1 MAYSSITRAQLRGL
15 LDNQLDNLSQTFWRT
30 DEKNKLIQDGLRF
43 FNLLTGYWRARA
55 VMTTSANT
63 AWYALPG
70 TITSSMRVSWESYPL
85 AGPTSWHDLDFGRPS
100 WENETTA
107 SGGDVPTRPV
117 LWSVAG
123 VNMLAIWPADAA
135 GNSTLIADGIA
146 STPILTQDTDLVD
159 IGQDELNELMNYLQ
173 HIASF
178 KEGGKEFSATQD
190 EFKSFLKSCG
200 QRSSIFRAS
209 STYRKYLGLD
219 KSRMSKKTEDA
230 NATPG
235 AR

>member
-1 MAYSSITRAQLRGL
+1 MPYSSITRAQLRGL
-15 LDNQLDNLSQTFWRT
+15 LDNQLDGLSQTFWRV
-30 DEKNKLIQDGLRF
+30 DEKNRLIQDALRF
-43 FNLLTGYWRARA
+43 FNLLTGYWKVRA
-55 VMTTSANT
+55 VFNTTPST
-63 AWYALPG
+63 VWYALPG
-70 TITSSMRVSWESYPL
+70 TITSGLRVSWRDFPV

-107 SGGDVPTRPV
+107 SGGDVPTHPV

-123 VNMLAIWPADAA
+123 VNMIAIWPADAA
-135 GNSTLIADGIA
+135 GGNSLVADGVA
-146 STPILTQDTDLVD
+146 STPILANDGDLVD
-159 IGQDELNELMNYLQ
+159 IGQDELNSLLNYLQ

-200 QRSSIFRAS
+200 QRSAILRAS
-209 STYRKYLGLD
+209 ATYRKYLGLD
-219 KSRMSKKTEDA
+219 KSRMTKKTEDS

-235 AR
+235 VR